1 LLVYADFLA
10 ILTNVHQLLQVRHQW
25 NLLNKSSCHIGK
37 ILFKAS
43 WCFIFQQVN
52 QFSSEITYKSV
63 ELDVW
68 YTTDICP
75 NVIVNCLLDHYLVR
89 TL

>member
-52 QFSSEITYKSV
+52 QFSS
-63 ELDVW
+63 
-68 YTTDICP
+68 
-75 NVIVNCLLDHYLVR
+75 
-89 TL
+89 